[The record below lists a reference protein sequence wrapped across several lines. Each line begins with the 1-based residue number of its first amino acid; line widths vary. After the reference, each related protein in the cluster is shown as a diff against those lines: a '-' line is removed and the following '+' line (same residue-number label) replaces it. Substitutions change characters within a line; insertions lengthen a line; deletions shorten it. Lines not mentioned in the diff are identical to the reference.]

1 MKVYYERKIL
11 GGFFLALSI
20 LTLLGVYSYRNS
32 RDSMA
37 TSQVVS
43 HTNEVLYHI
52 EKLHSAH
59 LKIEAELIR
68 YSINAD
74 TSFIPFFKKNID
86 DATEHF
92 MTLTDFTKDNPSHR
106 LRLDSIRILGRKKVD
121 FVNNVIQA
129 RLHSLD
135 SVRKL
140 IPSPYNTSLVT
151 GINQVVEE
159 MQRAEKELLH
169 QRMAAHE
176 VEVKKFTFTFTT
188 LLIATGSIIIVLFL
202 TINTTLRARLQA
214 EEALRVASEEIKDLY
229 NNAPC
234 GYHSVDGTGTVVEMN
249 RTWLEWIGST
259 REQVIGKLKF
269 SDLLSQKSRDIYE
282 DCFQTLKSQ
291 GSINNL
297 ECEITRKNADTFY
310 CILNATAIV
319 DADGNYIKS
328 RSTVFDITDRHIAE
342 QRLAEVNSELESFTY
357 SVSHDLRAPLR
368 SIDGYTK
375 ILQEDYGFKIE
386 PEANRLLQIVRRNAR
401 RMGKLIDDLLDFAR
415 LGRKEL
421 AQTTVHMNSL
431 VDHVRQELMAAEI
444 GREIEFKIDSLYSVT
459 GDLSMIRQVW
469 INLIS
474 NALKYSHKQPL
485 ARIEIGCTKDNNH
498 ITYYIHDNGVG
509 FDMKYVNKLFGVFQR
524 LHKVEEFEGTGVGLA
539 LAHRIITR
547 HGGKIWAE
555 ASVNKGATF
564 YFFIP
569 DNNLNNLSNV

>member
-1 MKVYYERKIL
+1 MKVYYERKVL
-11 GGFFLALSI
+11 GGFFLALGI

-32 RDSMA
+32 RDSMT

-74 TSFIPFFKKNID
+74 TSFIPFFKKNIG
-86 DATEHF
+86 DAAEHF
-92 MTLTDFTKDNPSHR
+92 KTLADFTKDNPSHQ

-121 FVNNVIQA
+121 FINNVIQA

-140 IPSPYNTSLVT
+140 IPSAYNTGLVT
-151 GINQVVEE
+151 GINQVVEG
-159 MQRAEKELLH
+159 MQKVEKELLH
-169 QRMAAHE
+169 QRMAAHK
-176 VEVKKFTFTFTT
+176 VEVKKFTFNFTT

-202 TINTTLRARLQA
+202 AINTTLRARLQA
-214 EEALRVASEEIKDLY
+214 EEALRLASEEIKDLY

-234 GYHSVDGTGTVVEMN
+234 GYHSVDTTGVIVEMN

-259 REQVIGKLKF
+259 REQVINKVRF
-269 SDLLSQKSRDIYE
+269 SDLLSRKSRDLYE
-282 DCFQTLKSQ
+282 DSFQKLKSQ
-291 GSINNL
+291 GYINNL
-297 ECEITRKNADTFY
+297 ECEVTRKNADTFY
-310 CILNATAIV
+310 GILNATAIT
-319 DADGNYIKS
+319 DTDGNYIKS
-328 RSTVFDITDRHIAE
+328 RSTVFDITDRHVAE
-342 QRLAEVNSELESFTY
+342 RRLAEVNNELESFTY

-375 ILQEDYGFKIE
+375 ILQEDYGLKLE
-386 PEANRLLQIVRRNAR
+386 PEANRLLQIVRRNTR

-431 VDHVRQELMAAEI
+431 VDHVRQELMEVEI
-444 GREIEFKIDSLYSVT
+444 GRQIEFKIGSLYSVK
-459 GDLSMIRQVW
+459 GDLGMIRQVW

-474 NALKYSHKQPL
+474 NALKYSQKQPL
-485 ARIEIGCTKDNNH
+485 ARIEIGCTNDNNH
-498 ITYYIHDNGVG
+498 ITYYIRDNGVG

-539 LAHRIITR
+539 LVHRIIAR

-555 ASVNKGATF
+555 ASVNEGATF

-569 DNNLNNLSNV
+569 TKT